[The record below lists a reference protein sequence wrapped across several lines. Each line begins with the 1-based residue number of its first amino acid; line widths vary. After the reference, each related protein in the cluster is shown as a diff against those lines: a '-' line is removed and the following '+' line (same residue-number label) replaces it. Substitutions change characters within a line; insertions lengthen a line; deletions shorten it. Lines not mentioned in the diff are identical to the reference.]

1 MIRLFS
7 IALTVLVATYAVANE
22 RPALVPYVA
31 VGGEVVTLGD
41 LIERA
46 GPAAST
52 PLFRAP
58 ELGGYGTIQ
67 AWRIVD
73 AARAY
78 GIVNIDLR
86 GTAEVR
92 VERQARVVSE
102 VELVDAIAAEML
114 KRIGSDDRSR
124 VSITIDGM
132 FSSFH
137 LDAGTSAPLL
147 LERFAQ
153 DAATGRFEAV
163 LVAIDPSGRRS
174 RPLRINGTGVEQV
187 DIVRLRRTVARGEVV
202 NAADI
207 TIDRMPRTRLAN
219 DAVIARAD
227 VVGFAA
233 RRSLSEGTIL
243 RAGDVEKPRVV
254 QRNDPVTIVFEAPS
268 LLVTARGRAMDGG
281 AVGDIIDVQNI
292 SSRRT
297 VQGVIAGPG
306 RVIIRVGGHRRVAA
320 AAPPPPTASAPRP

>member
-1 MIRLFS
+1 MIRFFS
-7 IALTVLVATYAVANE
+7 IALAALLAAPTWASE
-22 RPALVPYVA
+22 RPALIPYVA
-31 VGGEVVTLGD
+31 VGGDVVTLGD

-78 GIVNIDLR
+78 GIVDIDLR
-86 GTAEVR
+86 GTSEVR

-124 VSITIDGM
+124 VSVAIDGM

-137 LDAGTSAPLL
+137 LDAGVSSPLL
-147 LERFAQ
+147 LDRFMQ
-153 DAATGRFEAV
+153 DAMTGRFEAV
-163 LVAIDPSGRRS
+163 LAAVDPSGRRS
-174 RPLRINGTGVEQV
+174 RPLRVNGTGIEHV
-187 DIVRLRRTVARGEVV
+187 DVVRLRRTVARGEIV

-207 TIDRMPRTRLAN
+207 TVDRMPRTRLSN

-254 QRNDPVTIVFEAPS
+254 QRNDPVTIVFEAPN

-281 AVGDIIDVQNI
+281 AVGDVIDVQNV
-292 SSRRT
+292 SSRRN
-297 VQGVIAGPG
+297 VQGVVAGPG
-306 RVIIRVGGHRRVAA
+306 KVIIRVGGHRRVAA
-320 AAPPPPTASAPRP
+320 VAPGPSTAPTPRP